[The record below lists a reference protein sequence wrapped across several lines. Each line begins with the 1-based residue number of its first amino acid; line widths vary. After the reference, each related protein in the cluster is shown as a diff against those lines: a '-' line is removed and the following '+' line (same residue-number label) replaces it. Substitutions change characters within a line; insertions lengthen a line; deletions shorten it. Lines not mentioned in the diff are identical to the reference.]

1 MSVPGSAVAT
11 HRVVCPIHAFH
22 WVHRFHFAWVPAPTP
37 ANSAIASILDQ
48 PGADD
53 GRAIAWRAVQR
64 MTGRFVTEQ
73 LHENSRKKQNLFAMQ
88 LFTIAYETSS
98 RYPYILQLFQTRQ
111 IF

>member
-1 MSVPGSAVAT
+1 MGDCV
-11 HRVVCPIHAFH
+11 
-22 WVHRFHFAWVPAPTP
+22 
-37 ANSAIASILDQ
+37 
-48 PGADD
+48 
-53 GRAIAWRAVQR
+53 AVQR
-64 MTGRFVTEQ
+64 MTGRFMTEQ